1 MSKDKKLDIN
11 QMLLNAHKLGVKMAI
26 DTAARTNTPLV
37 VSENGKVKLVRPKY
51 KYVRV
56 PTQKKKSPSL
66 RKKK

>member
-1 MSKDKKLDIN
+1 MSKGKKLDIN

-37 VSENGKVKLVRPKY
+37 VSENGKVKLIRPKY

-56 PTQKKKSPSL
+56 PIQKKKPTLS
-66 RKKK
+66 KKKK